1 MSTKKTVKVEPEK
14 VTTFAD
20 VALGY
25 LGTQPATPVMT
36 NFARL
41 FSLLY
46 FGFFASLLIIPKFE
60 KTKPVPD
67 RVTQK

>member
-1 MSTKKTVKVEPEK
+1 MSIGVFV
-14 VTTFAD
+14 VSF

-25 LGTQPATPVMT
+25 LGTQPVDTLHT
-36 NFARL
+36 NLARL

-60 KTKPVPD
+60 KTKPEPD
-67 RVTQK
+67 RVTS